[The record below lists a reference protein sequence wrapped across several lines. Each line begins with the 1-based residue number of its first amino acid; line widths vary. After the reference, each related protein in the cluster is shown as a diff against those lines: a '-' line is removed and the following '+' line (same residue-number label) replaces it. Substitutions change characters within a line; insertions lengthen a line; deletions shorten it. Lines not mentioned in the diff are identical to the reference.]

1 MRLAMETIT
10 IFFPAYNE
18 EAYLRRAVEA
28 AREVGDRM
36 VADAEIAGYDILI
49 VDDASRDATGR
60 IADELA
66 ASNPRLRCIHHRQN
80 RGLGG
85 ALKSG
90 LKNAKGDVILYSDID
105 LPFDMMDLKKAYRL
119 MRYYEADIVSAFR
132 FDRTSEGLRRLI
144 YSWIYNALIKIV
156 FGLRVKDVNFACKL
170 IRKRVVDHLDLKSEG
185 SFIDAELLGKADY
198 AGFRII
204 QFGTNYFHRSRG
216 VSTLSSWSVIIKIL
230 KEMFSLR
237 KEIRSVQPVASCGK
251 NC

>member
-1 MRLAMETIT
+1 METIT

-18 EAYLRRAVEA
+18 EAYLRRAVDA
-28 AREVGDRM
+28 AREVGERM
-36 VADAEIAGYDILI
+36 VADKQIADYEILI
-49 VDDASRDATGR
+49 IDDASKDATGK

-66 ASNPRLRCIHHRQN
+66 SLDHRLRCIHHPAN

-144 YSWIYNALIKIV
+144 YSWIYNALVKIV
-156 FGLRVKDVNFACKL
+156 FHVRVKDVNFACKL
-170 IRKRVVDHLDLKSEG
+170 IRRRVIQYLELKAEG
-185 SFIDAELLGKADY
+185 SFIDAELLGKADQ
-198 AGFRII
+198 AGFKII

-216 VSTLSSWSVIIKIL
+216 VSTLSSWSVIFKIL
-230 KEMFSLR
+230 REMLALR
-237 KEIRSVQPVASCGK
+237 KEIKSVQPLSSCGK
-251 NC
+251 SC